1 VEEVLDCLH
10 AKSSKKF
17 LEEMGSRYGIHTDK
31 AMGVPMSAVLKLAKE
46 VGGNHE
52 LAAALWKT
60 GWYEARTVA
69 ALIEEPGR
77 VSSAQMDRWCRDFD
91 NWAICDTVCFK
102 LFDRTA
108 HAFEKV
114 GQWAERKEEFV
125 KRAAFALLA
134 SLALH
139 DKSADDA
146 KFLNCFPLIERAS
159 ADDRNFVKK
168 GVSWALRSI
177 GRRNADLYKATVDL
191 AEHLNTSGNGAARWI
206 ARDVLKDLTRA
217 TVKSRAQAKKAR
229 ATAR

>member
-1 VEEVLDCLH
+1 
-10 AKSSKKF
+10 
-17 LEEMGSRYGIHTDK
+17 M
-31 AMGVPMSAVLKLAKE
+31 
-46 VGGNHE
+46 
-52 LAAALWKT
+52 
-60 GWYEARTVA
+60 
-69 ALIEEPGR
+69 
-77 VSSAQMDRWCRDFD
+77 
-91 NWAICDTVCFK
+91 
-102 LFDRTA
+102 
-108 HAFEKV
+108 
-114 GQWAERKEEFV
+114 

-168 GVSWALRSI
+168 GVSWALRAI